1 MLNVEQILNAKF
13 TPVSKGAYS
22 SEDVDAF
29 LTTVA
34 KSYQQSL
41 DENEQL
47 IKKIS
52 ILADKIESY
61 RNDEEAIKLALLDA
75 HRMAETITKNANIT
89 AKDKLEDAET
99 RSKIII
105 DGANRQSNQI
115 IEDAKEKAK
124 EIVDNARTA
133 VSSLT
138 ARAQTE
144 TEQAIVA
151 AQKKA
156 AEIVK
161 EAEAKGQAI
170 IGNSKSTYEY
180 YSVELDRVKNETK
193 KFKEAVAAL
202 CNSELKLVDDFSED
216 LFNSVTASPFVAKE
230 VAEEAPAV
238 AEVVEEQEVPV
249 IIENEEVAEVKVIP
263 EVENAVEEEELP
275 EVIELDFD
283 DEEPAISDI
292 PEVEEVPDAL
302 IIEEESEVE
311 IIAEEI
317 LEVPESDVEPEAEED
332 LFSSIESIEAPDIS
346 SLDALIPSL
355 LDDDEFEGFKVDLD
369 SVASDSADEDDDITS
384 LFDSLFDE

>member
-41 DENEQL
+41 EENEQL

-99 RSKIII
+99 RSKIIV

-161 EAEAKGQAI
+161 EAERKGQAI

-180 YSVELDRVKNETK
+180 YSVELDRIKNETQ

-202 CNSELKLVDDFSED
+202 CNSELKLVDDFSDD
-216 LFNSVTASPFVAKE
+216 LLNSVTAPPFVAKE
-230 VAEEAPAV
+230 AVQEETV
-238 AEVVEEQEVPV
+238 SDDLVEEQVIPV
-249 IIENEEVAEVKVIP
+249 IVENEEISEVQEIP
-263 EVENAVEEEELP
+263 EVEETAEKEEAP
-275 EVIELDFD
+275 EAIELDFD

-292 PEVEEVPDAL
+292 PEVEEIPDAL
-302 IIEEESEVE
+302 IIEEEPETEVDNEIALEISESE
-311 IIAEEI
+311 AE
-317 LEVPESDVEPEAEED
+317 EED
-332 LFSSIESIEAPDIS
+332 LFGSIESIEAPDIS

-355 LDDDEFEGFKVDLD
+355 LEDDEFEGFKVDLD
-369 SVASDSADEDDDITS
+369 SVTDDSSDDDEDITS